1 MTARERFWIHSI
13 ECYFWRVTTSS
24 TIEPT
29 AWTRDLLASLG
40 RADTSNQQTLQIV
53 GRDPVIATRFR
64 AGEAAAAVL
73 AANATA
79 AADLWCARGG
89 PSQDIEVDVRAA
101 AASLVSFAYLRYQNA
116 SFERRGQATTA
127 LYRARDGRWIHLH
140 GGFSSREG
148 TLALLKC
155 DDDANAIATSVAEWD
170 AQALEDALAER
181 GVCGAKLRSADEW
194 RAHPQGIALARVPL
208 VEIIRLGDARPEP
221 IPGPRA
227 DEYGARPL
235 SGVRVLDL
243 TRVLAGP
250 TCARTLAEHG
260 AEVLHVRSPKLPSIE
275 PFVIDTNPGKR
286 SCFLDLD
293 REQDA
298 EQLRALVRDAHV
310 FSQGYRP
317 GALARR
323 GFAPEELA
331 RIRPGIIAVSI
342 DCYGHE
348 GPYAGRPGW
357 EQLAQTVTGMAL
369 EHAGDEHPALVPAAI
384 NDYTTGYLGALGVMR
399 ALARRTTEGGSW
411 HVRVSLART
420 SMWIMSLPRTDPD
433 ARPGGFDAASIAPW
447 IIEMDTAWGPLTRLG
462 PIARMSETPPQWALP
477 PAPLGSDP
485 PSWG

>member
-1 MTARERFWIHSI
+1 MA
-13 ECYFWRVTTSS
+13 TSS
-24 TIEPT
+24 PIEP
-29 AWTRDLLASLG
+29 AGWTSDLLAQLG
-40 RADTSNQQTLQIV
+40 RADISNQHELQIT
-53 GRDPVIATRFR
+53 GRDPVIATRYR
-64 AGEAAAAVL
+64 AGEAAAAVI
-73 AANATA
+73 AANAIA
-79 AADLWCARGG
+79 ASDLWCARGG
-89 PSQDIEVDVRAA
+89 RPQHIEVDVRAA
-101 AASLVSFAYLRYQNA
+101 AASLVSFAYLRYQNPL
-116 SFERRGQATTA
+116 FDRRGQATTA

-148 TLALLKC
+148 TLALLNC
-155 DDDANAIATSVAEWD
+155 DDDSGAIANAVASWD

-181 GVCGAKLRSADEW
+181 GVCGAKMRSADEW
-194 RAHPQGIALARVPL
+194 RAHPQGIALAQVPL
-208 VEIIRLGDARPEP
+208 VEILRLGDVPPEP

-227 DEYGARPL
+227 GEHGARPL

-260 AEVLHVRSPKLPSIE
+260 ADVLHVRSPKLPSIE

-286 SCFLDLD
+286 SCYLDLD
-293 REQDA
+293 RNEDA
-298 EQLRALVRDAHV
+298 EQLRALIRDAHV

-323 GFAPEELA
+323 GFGPMELA
-331 RIRPGIIAVSI
+331 EMRPGIIVVSI

-348 GPYAGRPGW
+348 GPFAGRPGW

-369 EHAGDEHPALVPAAI
+369 EHAGDAHPALVPAAI

-399 ALARRTTEGGSW
+399 ALARRATEGGSW

-420 SMWIMSLPRTDPD
+420 SMWIMSLPRTGSDD
-433 ARPGGFDAASIAPW
+433 KPGGFDIASIAPW
-447 IIEMDTAWGPLTRLG
+447 MIEMDTAWGPLTRLG
-462 PIARMSETPPQWALP
+462 PIARMSETPPRWDLA

-485 PSWG
+485 AAWR

>member
-1 MTARERFWIHSI
+1 MA
-13 ECYFWRVTTSS
+13 TSS
-24 TIEPT
+24 AIEPVGW
-29 AWTRDLLASLG
+29 ASDLLAPL
-40 RADTSNQQTLQIV
+40 RRTDISNQHVLKIS

-89 PSQDIEVDVRAA
+89 RAQHIEVDVRAA
-101 AASLVSFAYLRYQNA
+101 AASLVSFAYLRYPNP
-116 SFERRGQATTA
+116 SFDRRGQATTA
-127 LYRARDGRWIHLH
+127 LYRARDDRWIHLH

-148 TLALLKC
+148 TLALLNC
-155 DDDANAIATSVAEWD
+155 DDDSGAIAKAVASWD

-194 RAHPQGIALARVPL
+194 RAHPQGIALAQVPL
-208 VEIIRLGDARPEP
+208 VEILRLGDAAPEP
-221 IPGPRA
+221 LPGPRA
-227 DEYGARPL
+227 GEHGARPL

-260 AEVLHVRSPKLPSIE
+260 ADVLHVRSPKLPSIE

-286 SCFLDLD
+286 SCYLDLD
-293 REQDA
+293 RNEDA
-298 EQLRALVRDAHV
+298 DRLRALVRDAHV

-323 GFAPEELA
+323 GFGPMELTEM
-331 RIRPGIIAVSI
+331 RPGIIVVSI

-348 GPYAGRPGW
+348 GPFAARPGW

-420 SMWIMSLPRTDPD
+420 AMWIMSLPRTAPD
-433 ARPGGFDAASIAPW
+433 DKPGGFDAASIAPW
-447 IIEMDTAWGPLTRLG
+447 IIEMDSAWGPLTRLG
-462 PIARMSETPPQWALP
+462 PIARMSETPPRWDLP

-485 PSWG
+485 PAWR

>member
-1 MTARERFWIHSI
+1 MA
-13 ECYFWRVTTSS
+13 TSS

-89 PSQDIEVDVRAA
+89 HSQDIEVDVRAA

-275 PFVIDTNPGKR
+275 PFVIDTNPGKL

-298 EQLRALVRDAHV
+298 EQLRTLVRDAHV

-485 PSWG
+485 PSWV

>member
-1 MTARERFWIHSI
+1 MA
-13 ECYFWRVTTSS
+13 
-24 TIEPT
+24 
-29 AWTRDLLASLG
+29 AS
-40 RADTSNQQTLQIV
+40 
-53 GRDPVIATRFR
+53 
-64 AGEAAAAVL
+64 
-73 AANATA
+73 
-79 AADLWCARGG
+79 DLWCARGG
-89 PSQDIEVDVRAA
+89 RPQHIEVNVRAA

-116 SFERRGQATTA
+116 SFDRRGQATTA
-127 LYRARDGRWIHLH
+127 LYRARDDRWIHLH

-148 TLALLKC
+148 TLALLNC
-155 DDDANAIATSVAEWD
+155 DDDASAIAKAVASWD

-194 RAHPQGIALARVPL
+194 RVHPQGVALAQVPL
-208 VEIIRLGDARPEP
+208 VEILRLGDAPPERL
-221 IPGPRA
+221 PGPRA
-227 DEYGARPL
+227 GEHGARPL

-260 AEVLHVRSPKLPSIE
+260 ADVLHVRSPKLPSIE

-286 SCFLDLD
+286 SCYLDLD
-293 REQDA
+293 RNEDA

-323 GFAPEELA
+323 GFGPTELA
-331 RIRPGIIAVSI
+331 TMRPGIIVVSI

-348 GPYAGRPGW
+348 GPFAGRPGW

-369 EHAGDEHPALVPAAI
+369 EHAGDEHPALVPAAV

-399 ALARRTTEGGSW
+399 ALAQRATEGGSW

-420 SMWIMSLPRTDPD
+420 AMWIMSLPRTGSDD
-433 ARPGGFDAASIAPW
+433 KPGGFDTASIAPW
-447 IIEMDTAWGPLTRLG
+447 IIEMNTAWGPLTRLG
-462 PIARMSETPPQWALP
+462 PIARMSETPPRWDLP
-477 PAPLGSDP
+477 PVPLGSDP
-485 PSWG
+485 AVWS

>member
-1 MTARERFWIHSI
+1 VPIPSP
-13 ECYFWRVTTSS
+13 
-24 TIEPT
+24 IEP
-29 AWTRDLLASLG
+29 ASWTRDLLAQLG
-40 RADTSNQQTLQIV
+40 RADTSNQHAVQII
-53 GRDPVIATRFR
+53 GHDPVIATRFR

-89 PSQDIEVDVRAA
+89 RPQRIEVDVRAA
-101 AASLVSFAYLRYQNA
+101 AASLVSFLYQRCQGA
-116 SFERRGQATTA
+116 SFDRSPQSTTA
-127 LYRARDGRWIHLH
+127 LYRARDGRWVHLH

-155 DDDANAIATSVAEWD
+155 DDEAGAIANAVASWD
-170 AQALEDALAER
+170 AQALEDALADR

-194 RAHPQGIALARVPL
+194 RAHPQGVALAQVPV
-208 VEIIRLGDARPEP
+208 VEILRLGDAPPEP
-221 IPGPRA
+221 IPGPRSG
-227 DEYGARPL
+227 EHGARPL

-293 REQDA
+293 RKEDL

-323 GFAPEELA
+323 GFAPEGLA
-331 RIRPGIIAVSI
+331 QMRPGIIAVSI

-348 GPYAGRPGW
+348 GPFAGRPGW
-357 EQLAQTVTGMAL
+357 EQLAQTVTGMAH

-384 NDYTTGYLGALGVMR
+384 NDYTTGYLGALGVMC

-420 SMWIMSLPRTDPD
+420 SMWIMSLARTAPD
-433 ARPGGFDAASIAPW
+433 DKPGGFDMASIAPW
-447 IIEMDTAWGPLTRLG
+447 IIEMNTAWGPLTRLG
-462 PIARMSETPPQWALP
+462 PIARMSGTPPRWDLP

-485 PSWG
+485 PTWRS

>member
-1 MTARERFWIHSI
+1 M
-13 ECYFWRVTTSS
+13 TSS
-24 TIEPT
+24 ISEPVS
-29 AWTRDLLASLG
+29 WTSDLLTSLG
-40 RADTSNQQTLQIV
+40 STDNSNRHALHIT

-73 AANATA
+73 AANAMA

-89 PSQDIEVDVRAA
+89 RPQRIEVDTRAA
-101 AASLVSFAYLRYQNA
+101 AASLLSFAYLRYQGI
-116 SFERRGQATTA
+116 SFERRAQPTTA

-148 TLALLKC
+148 TLALLRC
-155 DDDANAIATSVAEWD
+155 DDDSAAIAKAVASWD
-170 AQALEDALAER
+170 AHALEDALAER
-181 GVCGAKLRSADEW
+181 GVCGAKLRSTDEW
-194 RAHPQGIALARVPL
+194 SVHPQGIALGRVPV
-208 VEIIRLGDARPEP
+208 VEMLRIGDAARELL
-221 IPGPRA
+221 PGPRA
-227 DEYGARPL
+227 DEHGTRSL

-286 SCFLDLD
+286 SCNLELD
-293 REQDA
+293 RKEDL

-323 GFAPEELA
+323 GFAPQALA
-331 RIRPGIIAVSI
+331 QMRPGIIVVSI

-348 GPYAGRPGW
+348 GPFAGRPGW
-357 EQLAQTVTGMAL
+357 EQLAQTVTGMAH

-384 NDYTTGYLGALGVMR
+384 NDYTTGYLGALGVMC
-399 ALARRTTEGGSW
+399 ALARRAIEGGSW

-420 SMWIMSLPRTDPD
+420 AMWIMSLPRTAPD
-433 ARPGGFDAASIAPW
+433 AIPAGLDGAAIAPW
-447 IIEMDTAWGPLTRLG
+447 IIEINSAWGPLSRLG
-462 PIARMSETPPQWALP
+462 PIARMSETPPRWDIP

-485 PSWG
+485 PAWS

>member
-1 MTARERFWIHSI
+1 M
-13 ECYFWRVTTSS
+13 
-24 TIEPT
+24 
-29 AWTRDLLASLG
+29 AWTLDLLASLR
-40 RADTSNQQTLQIV
+40 RANTSNQHTLQII

-89 PSQDIEVDVRAA
+89 RPQHIEVDVRAA

-155 DDDANAIATSVAEWD
+155 DDDANAIAKAVAGWD

-194 RAHPQGIALARVPL
+194 LAHPQGIALARVPL

-227 DEYGARPL
+227 DEHGARPL

-260 AEVLHVRSPKLPSIE
+260 AEVLHIRSPKLPSIE

-298 EQLRALVRDAHV
+298 GQLRALVRDAHV

-331 RIRPGIIAVSI
+331 RMRPGIIAVSI

-348 GPYAGRPGW
+348 GPFAGRPGW
-357 EQLAQTVTGMAL
+357 EQLAQTVTGMAH
-369 EHAGDEHPALVPAAI
+369 EHAGDERPALVPAAI

-447 IIEMDTAWGPLTRLG
+447 IIEMDSAWGPLTRLG
-462 PIARMSETPPQWALP
+462 PIARMSETPPRWALP

>member
-1 MTARERFWIHSI
+1 VAASHM
-13 ECYFWRVTTSS
+13 TSS
-24 TIEPT
+24 ISEQVS
-29 AWTRDLLASLG
+29 WTNDLLASLG
-40 RADTSNQQTLQIV
+40 STDNPNRHARQIT
-53 GRDPVIATRFR
+53 GRDPVITTRFR

-73 AANATA
+73 AANASA

-89 PSQDIEVDVRAA
+89 RPQRIEVDVRAA
-101 AASLVSFAYLRYQNA
+101 AASLLSFSYLRYQGG
-116 SFERRGQATTA
+116 SFERRAQPTTA

-155 DDDANAIATSVAEWD
+155 DDDSAAIAKAVASWD

-181 GVCGAKLRSADEW
+181 SVCGAKLRSADEW
-194 RAHPQGIALARVPL
+194 RIHPQGIALGRAPV
-208 VEIIRLGDARPEP
+208 VEMLRIGDAAREP
-221 IPGPRA
+221 LPGPRA
-227 DEYGARPL
+227 DEHRARPL
-235 SGVRVLDL
+235 SRIRVLDL

-286 SCFLDLD
+286 SCYLELD
-293 REQDA
+293 RKEDL

-323 GFAPEELA
+323 GFAPEALA
-331 RIRPGIIAVSI
+331 QMRPGIIVVSI

-348 GPYAGRPGW
+348 GPFADRPGW
-357 EQLAQTVTGMAL
+357 EQLAQTVTGMAH
-369 EHAGDEHPALVPAAI
+369 EHAGDEHPALVPAAV
-384 NDYTTGYLGALGVMR
+384 NDYTTGYLGALGVMCALTRR
-399 ALARRTTEGGSW
+399 ATEGGSW

-420 SMWIMSLPRTDPD
+420 AMWIMSLPRVAPE
-433 ARPGGFDAASIAPW
+433 AIPAGLDAAAIAPW
-447 IIEMDTAWGPLTRLG
+447 IIEMESAWGRISRLG
-462 PIARMSETPPQWALP
+462 PIARMSETPPRWVIP

-485 PSWG
+485 PGWG

>member
-1 MTARERFWIHSI
+1 MKPVGW
-13 ECYFWRVTTSS
+13 TS
-24 TIEPT
+24 
-29 AWTRDLLASLG
+29 DLLASLG
-40 RADTSNQQTLQIV
+40 RADISNQHALQIT

-64 AGEAAAAVL
+64 AGEAAAAVI
-73 AANATA
+73 AANAIA
-79 AADLWCARGG
+79 ASDLWCARGG
-89 PSQDIEVDVRAA
+89 RSQHIEVDVRAA
-101 AASLVSFAYLRYQNA
+101 AASLVSFLYLRYQNA
-116 SFERRGQATTA
+116 SYDRSGQATTA

-148 TLALLKC
+148 TLALLNC
-155 DDDANAIATSVAEWD
+155 DDDSGAITKAVASWD

-194 RAHPQGIALARVPL
+194 RVHPQGIALAQVPL
-208 VEIIRLGDARPEP
+208 VEILRLGDAPPEP
-221 IPGPRA
+221 LPGPRA
-227 DEYGARPL
+227 GERGARPL

-286 SCFLDLD
+286 SCYLDLD
-293 REQDA
+293 RHEDVA
-298 EQLRALVRDAHV
+298 QLRALVRDAHV

-323 GFAPEELA
+323 GFGPMELA
-331 RIRPGIIAVSI
+331 EMRPGIIVVSI

-348 GPYAGRPGW
+348 GPFAGRPGW

-369 EHAGDEHPALVPAAI
+369 EHAGDEHPALVPAAV
-384 NDYTTGYLGALGVMR
+384 NDYTTGYLGALGVIR

-420 SMWIMSLPRTDPD
+420 SMWIMSLPRTAADD
-433 ARPGGFDAASIAPW
+433 KPGGFDTASLAPW
-447 IIEMDTAWGPLTRLG
+447 IIEMNTAWGPLTRLG
-462 PIARMSETPPQWALP
+462 PIARMSETPPRWDLP
-477 PAPLGSDP
+477 PVPLGSNTP
-485 PSWG
+485 VWS

>member
-1 MTARERFWIHSI
+1 M
-13 ECYFWRVTTSS
+13 
-24 TIEPT
+24 
-29 AWTRDLLASLG
+29 AWTHDLLASLG
-40 RADTSNQQTLQIV
+40 RADTSIQHALQIS

-79 AADLWCARGG
+79 AADLWCVRGG
-89 PSQDIEVDVRAA
+89 RPQRIEVDVRAA
-101 AASLVSFAYLRYQNA
+101 AASLVSFSYLRYRNA

-127 LYRARDGRWIHLH
+127 LYQASHGRWIHLH

-155 DDDANAIATSVAEWD
+155 EDDANAIAKAVAGWD
-170 AQALEDALAER
+170 AQALEDALAEH
-181 GVCGAKLRSADEW
+181 GVCGAKLRSAAEW
-194 RAHPQGIALARVPL
+194 RTHPQGIALARVPV
-208 VEIIRLGDARPEP
+208 VEILRLGDARPEP

-227 DEYGARPL
+227 DEHGARPL

-260 AEVLHVRSPKLPSIE
+260 ADVLHVRSPRLPSIE

-293 REQDA
+293 RERDA
-298 EQLRALVRDAHV
+298 GQLRALVPDAHV

-323 GFAPEELA
+323 GFAPHELA
-331 RIRPGIIAVSI
+331 QMRPGIIAVSI

-348 GPYAGRPGW
+348 GPFAARLGW
-357 EQLAQTVTGMAL
+357 EQLAQTVTGMAH

-447 IIEMDTAWGPLTRLG
+447 IIEMETAWGPLTRLG
-462 PIARMSETPPQWALP
+462 PIARMSETPPRWDLP
-477 PAPLGSDP
+477 PVPLGSDP
-485 PSWG
+485 AAWS

>member
-1 MTARERFWIHSI
+1 MADA
-13 ECYFWRVTTSS
+13 SS
-24 TIEPT
+24 TEPA

-40 RADTSNQQTLQIV
+40 RADISNQHDLHID
-53 GRDPVIATRFR
+53 GSDPVIATRFR
-64 AGEAAAAVL
+64 AGEAAASVI

-89 PSQDIEVDVRAA
+89 RPQRIEVEVRAA
-101 AASLVSFAYLRYQNA
+101 AASLVSFAYLKYQGA
-116 SFERRGQATTA
+116 SLDRRGQATTA
-127 LYRARDGRWIHLH
+127 LYQARDGRWIHLH
-140 GGFSSREG
+140 GGFRSRDG
-148 TLALLKC
+148 TLELLKC
-155 DDDANAIATSVAEWD
+155 DDDAGAIANAVASWD
-170 AQALEDALAER
+170 AQALEDALAAR

-194 RAHPQGIALARVPL
+194 RAHPQGIALAQVPV
-208 VEIIRLGDARPEP
+208 VEILRLGDAPREP

-227 DEYGARPL
+227 DERGARPL

-260 AEVLHVRSPKLPSIE
+260 ADVLHVRSPKLPSIE

-293 REQDA
+293 RKEDA
-298 EQLRALVRDAHV
+298 QQLRALVRDAHV

-317 GALARR
+317 AALARR
-323 GFAPEELA
+323 GFAPDEMA
-331 RIRPGIIAVSI
+331 QMRPGIIVVSI
-342 DCYGHE
+342 DCYGHQ
-348 GPYAGRPGW
+348 GPFAQRPGW

-399 ALARRTTEGGSW
+399 ALARRATEGGSW

-420 SMWIMSLPRTDPD
+420 AMWIMSLPRTAPE
-433 ARPGGFDAASIAPW
+433 AKPGGFDVASIAPW
-447 IIEMDTAWGPLTRLG
+447 IIEMDSAWGPLTRLG
-462 PIARMSETPPQWALP
+462 PIARMSETPPRWDRP

-485 PSWG
+485 PAWS